1 MEQNKSDYEH
11 ILFYFAYKTFNNTA
25 DEIIEKY
32 GLNRQHH
39 RFLFFIDKV
48 PGITIKQ
55 LLKSMEITKQGSY
68 SALRKLRDEN
78 LITEVQYDKDR
89 RVKKLYPTK
98 QGKELVYKLNKA
110 QNDLFQEILKK
121 VGNDWYAI
129 MEEFAAY
136 RSGYK
141 DIKYLKDK

>member
-1 MEQNKSDYEH
+1 EQNKSDYEH